1 MKPYKQIITMKKTAT
16 KKTMAAKPMAKKT
29 MNKSMAMKKGKC

>member
-1 MKPYKQIITMKKTAT
+1 MKKPAT